1 MDGSGHAD
9 LCTRS
14 PRADAPMHAPLE
26 LSPLLEHD
34 EPGVVHRLIRR
45 VRTESRSKRAAL
57 FKTLFRL
64 GPETRLLDLG
74 GANGAYAHALLADTR
89 VQPANVC
96 VADIEEATVQA
107 ATKTFGYAGVV
118 LAGDGPLPFADR
130 AFDVVLCSSVLEHV
144 TVPATEI
151 WSERSTRAFRRRAIA
166 AQTRF
171 AAEIR
176 RVGNG
181 HFVQVP
187 YRWFPIET
195 HSWLPFLSYLPR
207 PLQCRVIAG
216 ANRTWI
222 KKTVPD
228 FYLPTAAEMAGY
240 FPGSRL
246 LREKLCN
253 LTKSLIAVKTI

>member
-1 MDGSGHAD
+1 MR
-9 LCTRS
+9 TRS
-14 PRADAPMHAPLE
+14 SPPAPSAAPE
-26 LSPLLEHD
+26 GFSPLLEGD
-34 EPGVVHRLIRR
+34 APGVIHGLIRR
-45 VRTESRSKRAAL
+45 VRTESRIKRATL
-57 FKTLFRL
+57 FKRLFRL
-64 GPETRLLDLG
+64 GPETRILDLG

-89 VQPANVC
+89 VRAMNVC
-96 VADIEEATVQA
+96 VADIEEAAVQA
-107 ATKTFGYAGVV
+107 ASRTFGYNGVHI
-118 LAGDGPLPFADR
+118 
-130 AFDVVLCSSVLEHV
+130 VLCSSVLEHV

-176 RVGNG
+176 RIADG

-207 PLQCRVIAG
+207 PLQCRIISIANS
-216 ANRTWI
+216 AWI

-246 LREKLCN
+246 LRERLCN

>member
-1 MDGSGHAD
+1 MRERERLGSAMVEE
-9 LCTRS
+9 
-14 PRADAPMHAPLE
+14 PVE

-34 EPGVVHRLIRR
+34 EPGFLHRLVRR
-45 VRTESRSKRAAL
+45 VRTESRIRRAAL

-64 GPETRLLDLG
+64 GPETRILDLG

-89 VQPANVC
+89 VPATNVC
-96 VADIEEATVQA
+96 VADIEKAGVEAA
-107 ATKTFGYAGVV
+107 MRTFGYGGVT
-118 LAGDGPLPFADR
+118 LAGDGPLPFADC

-144 TVPATEI
+144 TVPAAEI
-151 WSERSTRAFRRRAIA
+151 WSERSTRAFRRRAID

-176 RVGNG
+176 RVARGY
-181 HFVQVP
+181 FVQVP

-207 PLQCRVIAG
+207 PVQCRIIAT
-216 ANRTWI
+216 ANRFWI

-246 LREKLCN
+246 FRERLGK
-253 LTKSLIAVKTI
+253 LTKSLIAVRTI